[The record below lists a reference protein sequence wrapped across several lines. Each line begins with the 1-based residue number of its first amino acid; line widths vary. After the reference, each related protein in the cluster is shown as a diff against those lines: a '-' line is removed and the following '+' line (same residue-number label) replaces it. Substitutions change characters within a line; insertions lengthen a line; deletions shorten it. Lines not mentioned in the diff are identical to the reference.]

1 MPSASARDGTTG
13 ITLSTDVSRS
23 MRATWSR
30 AITASSAEWWPSP
43 SFACSPWWARSRRR
57 MPDESMNAHSLRSRI
72 TGCRPS
78 RIARMTGSSR
88 SPTVA
93 MSMSPSTS
101 TTYGI
106 PTPSNS
112 GTRTS
117 TAASPTIACPVCSGR
132 LGSPPRRPIRPPRV
146 LQRKLQ
152 PKSGDPSAGCRASL
166 LSPQGI
172 QPKYLDREAR
182 LVELSVTCKAHDPPA
197 GGALDGRFERR
208 SDRLLEVLPH
218 LLHGVRA
225 PVLDQVLLVGQQL
238 EVVQEHD
245 HGVVHHVGLRA
256 GRAAAVR
263 IEMDGEDVPADL
275 VFDGALGGAGCLLCG
290 RVRIR
295 WPGTARLVL
304 QETAPPT
311 RGIAMDLEGP
321 VTRLRWGAGCRPVST
336 RSAAASR
343 RAAGGHQGEYA
354 LAGVNGPT
362 GRRGPAVV
370 P

>member
-30 AITASSAEWWPSP
+30 AMTASSAEWWPSP

-117 TAASPTIACPVCSGR
+117 TV
-132 LGSPPRRPIRPPRV
+132 RPP
-146 LQRKLQ
+146 QRSLVRFASVD
-152 PKSGDPSAGCRASL
+152 SGARLAGRFDHRAFFRESHSRSPGGPSAGCRASL
-166 LSPQGI
+166 LSPGGI

-182 LVELSVTCKAHDPPA
+182 LVELSVACKAHDPPA

-256 GRAAAVR
+256 GRAASVR

-290 RVRIR
+290 RVRVR

-321 VTRLRWGAGCRPVST
+321 VTRLRWGAGCRPIST
-336 RSAAASR
+336 RSAPSSP
-343 RAAGGHQGEYA
+343 RAVGGHQGEYA
-354 LAGVNGPT
+354 SEGGM
-362 GRRGPAVV
+362 AVV